1 MDFGENEWLQDIREQ
16 TKRLADLTGS
26 LVMLSRMEEGQ
37 NGNLKVEFPLSDM
50 VEEVCHTFQA
60 PAKIQGI
67 CMKTAITPMISIK
80 GDEKAIRSLITILLD
95 NAVKY
100 TNERGRIDVTLGK
113 KKNRIYLSVFNT
125 TEYISKEEMDT
136 YLDDTMGNF
145 VGIGIYMIKNTQ
157 YDKIQVLSTI
167 KGSPAEKAGI
177 QAGDLIISADGV
189 EYSADD
195 MTTASNKIKGEE
207 GTKVTIEVLRGAE
220 KLKFELT
227 REKVKVNQV
236 EGKVLSNNI
245 GYIKFTSFDETTA
258 EDFKNQYQE
267 LAKKGIQS
275 LIIDL
280 RNNGGGIVDQALE
293 IADYMTPKDSVL
305 LYEVDKNGKE
315 TVKKAKEDPIVN
327 MPIVILTNENTASAS
342 EILAGALKDLGK
354 AKIVGTTTYGKGVIQ
369 QILKL
374 NDGSGLK
381 ITIEEYQTPNRNKI
395 NKVGIQPDEKVE
407 LPSTVNSLLTIKE
420 SDDTQLQKAIEMLK

>member
-1 MDFGENEWLQDIREQ
+1 
-16 TKRLADLTGS
+16 
-26 LVMLSRMEEGQ
+26 ME
-37 NGNLKVEFPLSDM
+37 D
-50 VEEVCHTFQA
+50 
-60 PAKIQGI
+60 
-67 CMKTAITPMISIK
+67 
-80 GDEKAIRSLITILLD
+80 
-95 NAVKY
+95 
-100 TNERGRIDVTLGK
+100 
-113 KKNRIYLSVFNT
+113 
-125 TEYISKEEMDT
+125 

-167 KGSPAEKAGI
+167 KGSPAEKEGI
-177 QAGDLIISADGV
+177 QAGDLIVSVNGT
-189 EYSADD
+189 EYKADD
-195 MTTASNKIKGEE
+195 MTIASNNIKGEE
-207 GTKVTIEVLRGAE
+207 GTKVTLEILRGTE
-220 KLKFELT
+220 KLKYEIA

-293 IADYMTPKDSVL
+293 IADYITTKDSVL
-305 LYEVDKNGKE
+305 LYEVDKNNKE
-315 TVKKAKEDPIVN
+315 TVRKSEKDPIIN
-327 MPIVILTNENTASAS
+327 MPVIILTNENTASAS

-354 AKIVGTTTYGKGVIQ
+354 AKIVGTKTYGKGVIQ

-374 NDGSGLK
+374 SDGSGLK
-381 ITIEEYQTPNRNKI
+381 VTIEEYQTPNRNKI
-395 NKVGIQPDEKVE
+395 NKVGIEPDEKVE
-407 LPSTVNSLLTIKE
+407 LPENISNILNLKE
-420 SDDTQLQKAIEMLK
+420 SEDTQLQKAIEMLK